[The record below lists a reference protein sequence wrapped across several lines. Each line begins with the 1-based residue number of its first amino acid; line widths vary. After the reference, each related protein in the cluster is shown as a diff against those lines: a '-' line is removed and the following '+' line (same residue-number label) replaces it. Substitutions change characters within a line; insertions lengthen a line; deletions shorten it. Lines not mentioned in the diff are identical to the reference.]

1 MIPVGEYWA
10 VSHQLYQMTGPS
22 SCALGLTGETAA
34 RLKWLHSPLNT
45 SALQA
50 EGEVTNLLHSNL
62 IGDKMLAR
70 ESPPPSHPRQQWGC
84 VPPLFLRRQSPERQ
98 VHLEGASVKLKLFL
112 SYSRS

>member
-1 MIPVGEYWA
+1 MIPVGEYLA

-50 EGEVTNLLHSNL
+50 AGEVTNLLHCNL
-62 IGDKMLAR
+62 IGNNAC
-70 ESPPPSHPRQQWGC
+70 W
-84 VPPLFLRRQSPERQ
+84 
-98 VHLEGASVKLKLFL
+98 
-112 SYSRS
+112 